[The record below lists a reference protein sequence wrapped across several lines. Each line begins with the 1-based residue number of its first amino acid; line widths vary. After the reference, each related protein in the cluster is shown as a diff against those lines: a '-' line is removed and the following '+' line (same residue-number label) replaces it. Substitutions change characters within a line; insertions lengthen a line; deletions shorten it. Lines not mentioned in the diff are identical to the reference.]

1 MVSSRT
7 RADLRATSATGR
19 FSAHGLVETPI
30 SGLRP
35 RSVAAWPPPLPSC
48 LAHANLSAHADYENF
63 AMFDLRAVGRGY
75 RRGLGQKVNR
85 YEGGRGTVSRGA
97 APLWGDKSAPGLGPA
112 QVRGT
117 E

>member
-35 RSVAAWPPPLPSC
+35 RSVAARAPPLPSC
-48 LAHANLSAHADYENF
+48 LAHANLSAHANYENF

-85 YEGGRGTVSRGA
+85 YEGGAGRQPGRGA
-97 APLWGDKSAPGLGPA
+97 VVGDQSAPGLGPA
-112 QVRGT
+112 RVRGT